1 MSNKYREGELSKL
14 TRRVFYMD
22 LELLKKVVKRVS
34 PLTTTATKIKIEG
47 YTDDEVNQMIQKLID
62 AGIVTKQK
70 GKKYGLGM
78 LGFDTDGEEIEYYNV
93 FETKLKELNHIDR
106 MGNKIMY

>member
-70 GKKYGLGM
+70 GKKYGVSVAMSAAGRKPVRERG
-78 LGFDTDGEEIEYYNV
+78 GFPLYQ
-93 FETKLKELNHIDR
+93 R
-106 MGNKIMY
+106 

>member
-1 MSNKYREGELSKL
+1 MSNKYKEGELSKL

-62 AGIVTKQK
+62 AGVLQNKK
-70 GKKYGLGM
+70 GKNMDL
-78 LGFDTDGEEIEYYNV
+78 V
-93 FETKLKELNHIDR
+93 C
-106 MGNKIMY
+106 

>member
-62 AGIVTKQK
+62 AGLLQN
-70 GKKYGLGM
+70 KKEKNMDL
-78 LGFDTDGEEIEYYNV
+78 V
-93 FETKLKELNHIDR
+93 C
-106 MGNKIMY
+106 